1 MAGVSLRKIVKKFGT
16 NEVVHGIDL
25 EIQHNEFIVLVG
37 PSGCGKSTIL
47 RMIAG
52 LEDITA
58 GEIAIDNRVINEF
71 APKDR
76 DIAMVFQDYA
86 LYPHLNVFRNMS
98 FGLEMK
104 KMPAA
109 EIKKRVHHAAE
120 ILSISELL
128 DRKPKQLSGGQRQR
142 VAMGRAIVRNPNVFL
157 FDEPL
162 SNLDAKLRTQMRT
175 EIKKLH
181 RAVATTMIYVTHD
194 QVEAM
199 TLADRVVVLNDGNI
213 EQIGS
218 PEEVYNQPHSKFVA
232 GFIGAPTM
240 NFLPCHLYQK
250 KGQLELA
257 LTEDFVIS
265 VPKERYASYAGYID
279 TEVILGIRP
288 EHFSIAEEQAP
299 NGEDTILGR
308 INVIEPLGSG
318 TLFFFDVGPTEVVAS
333 LPPLTGIR
341 PGDILSFKVNMN
353 NILLFDT
360 TTENRIEAGN
370 NQEKEGKKHAVH

>member
-1 MAGVSLRKIVKKFGT
+1 MAGVSLRRIVKRFGD
-16 NEVVHGIDL
+16 NEVVHEIDL
-25 EIQHNEFIVLVG
+25 EIEHNEFIVLVG

-104 KMPAA
+104 KLPAA
-109 EIKKRVHHAAE
+109 EIKKRVHDAAN

-128 DRKPKQLSGGQRQR
+128 DRKPKHLSGGQRQR
-142 VAMGRAIVRNPNVFL
+142 VAMGRAIVRDPNVFL

-181 RAVATTMIYVTHD
+181 RTVATTIIYVTHD

-199 TLADRVVVLNDGNI
+199 TLADRIVVLRNGAI
-213 EQIGS
+213 EQVGK
-218 PEEVYNQPHSKFVA
+218 PEEVYNQPRTIFVA

-240 NFLPCHLYQK
+240 NFIPSHLVRK
-250 KGQLELA
+250 DHRLVLELEDGILLSVPDDRTDDYMPYCDHDVIFGLRPNFFS
-257 LTEDFVIS
+257 LTEGPSADQSNNCIS
-265 VPKERYASYAGYID
+265 SE
-279 TEVILGIRP
+279 
-288 EHFSIAEEQAP
+288 
-299 NGEDTILGR
+299 
-308 INVIEPLGSG
+308 INVLEPLGSD
-318 TLFFFDVGPTEVVAS
+318 TLFFFNLGHTEVVAS
-333 LPPLTGIR
+333 LPPL
-341 PGDILSFKVNMN
+341 PDFKAGDRLPLKIDMHKMH
-353 NILLFDT
+353 LFDPS
-360 TTENRIEAGN
+360 TERMI
-370 NQEKEGKKHAVH
+370 

>member
-1 MAGVSLRKIVKKFGT
+1 MAGVSLRKIVKRFGD

-25 EIQHNEFIVLVG
+25 EIEHNEFIVLVG

-52 LEDITA
+52 LEDITE

-104 KMPAA
+104 KLPAA
-109 EIKKRVHHAAE
+109 EIKQQVHEAAE

-128 DRKPKQLSGGQRQR
+128 DRKPRELSGGQRQR
-142 VAMGRAIVRNPNVFL
+142 VAMGRAIVRRPNVFL

-175 EIKKLH
+175 EIKKMH
-181 RAVATTMIYVTHD
+181 RTVATTIIYVTHD

-199 TLADRVVVLNDGNI
+199 TLADRIVVLRNGSI
-213 EQIGS
+213 EQIGK
-218 PEEVYNQPHSKFVA
+218 PEEVYNQPRTIFVA
-232 GFIGAPTM
+232 GFIGAPTI
-240 NFLPCHLYQK
+240 NFIPACLVRKDHRLA
-250 KGQLELA
+250 LELKDGI
-257 LTEDFVIS
+257 LLFVPDDRTDYYTAYCDRDVIFGLRPNFFSLSEEPCADRRENCIS
-265 VPKERYASYAGYID
+265 PK
-279 TEVILGIRP
+279 
-288 EHFSIAEEQAP
+288 
-299 NGEDTILGR
+299 
-308 INVIEPLGSG
+308 INVIEPLGSD
-318 TLFFFDVGPTEVVAS
+318 TLFFFNLGHTEMVAS
-333 LPPLTGIR
+333 LPPLQDFKA
-341 PGDILSFKVNMN
+341 GDRLPLKIDMRKMH
-353 NILLFDT
+353 LFDPS
-360 TTENRIEAGN
+360 TERMI
-370 NQEKEGKKHAVH
+370 

>member
-1 MAGVSLRKIVKKFGT
+1 MAGVSLRRIVKRFGL

-25 EIQHNEFIVLVG
+25 EIEHDEFIVLVG

-58 GEIAIDNRVINEF
+58 GEIAIDGRVINEF

-104 KMPAA
+104 KLPAA

-181 RAVATTMIYVTHD
+181 RTVATTIIYVTHD

-199 TLADRVVVLNDGNI
+199 TLADRIVVLRNGHI
-213 EQIGS
+213 EQVGK
-218 PEEVYNQPHSKFVA
+218 PEEVYNQPRTIFVA

-240 NFLPCHLYQK
+240 NFIPSRLVRKDHRLA
-250 KGQLELA
+250 LELKDGV
-257 LTEDFVIS
+257 LLLIPDDRTDRYMPYCDQDVIF
-265 VPKERYASYAGYID
+265 G
-279 TEVILGIRP
+279 LRP
-288 EHFSIAEEQAP
+288 NLFSLVEGPSTDPCENIITSKA
-299 NGEDTILGR
+299 
-308 INVIEPLGSG
+308 NVIEPLGSE
-318 TLFFFDVGPTEVVAS
+318 TLFF
-333 LPPLTGIR
+333 L
-341 PGDILSFKVNMN
+341 
-353 NILLFDT
+353 
-360 TTENRIEAGN
+360 
-370 NQEKEGKKHAVH
+370 